1 MKVATVHGVPN
12 ISERN
17 SMNSKKSD
25 KLEEFPKENTSLR
38 MTAVTL
44 LGLFQSLH
52 TTTAVTYVA
61 DGLKISEIFACFR
74 YCAGVR
80 KHAQIRP

>member
-44 LGLFQSLH
+44 LGRFSRYTPPRPLHMLLMGSKFQKFLH
-52 TTTAVTYVA
+52 VSDTVQGYASMH
-61 DGLKISEIFACFR
+61 K
-74 YCAGVR
+74 
-80 KHAQIRP
+80 